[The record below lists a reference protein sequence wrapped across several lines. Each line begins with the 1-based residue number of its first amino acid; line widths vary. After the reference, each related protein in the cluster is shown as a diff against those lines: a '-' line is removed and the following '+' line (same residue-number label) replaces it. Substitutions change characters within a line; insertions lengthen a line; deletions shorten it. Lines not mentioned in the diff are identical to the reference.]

1 MEAFILNQRIRQL
14 IIISIFV
21 TICSRFSLH
30 LNFLAEGFIV
40 SLSIVMMAVFIYM
53 YEDSLSALA
62 ICFVTGIISPGVR
75 ILLDFMDAP
84 QLAAPDAAFFFVY
97 GIIYTLIYKYII
109 REPRTIQTFPFVI
122 VACDFVSNLV
132 ELTIR
137 ALVIPTYHINTES
150 LLIIFMVAVLRSF
163 LIQIIVVSIDY
174 YSRILVDLEH
184 DKEYKRLLT
193 QTSIIESE
201 LYLMEKNTV
210 EIEHIMKEAYDL
222 NRTLR
227 EENVRDELQ
236 RTSLDIAR
244 SAHEVKG
251 DYQDIIG
258 TLKGTFVS
266 SFDTGKMMLKE
277 IITLEKEN
285 AETFCRV
292 HGFPV
297 RLTSRVSTDFRVK
310 GPFRMMSILRN
321 LLNNAAEAIGTKGGQ
336 IDLLCSEETA
346 EDGSKAFLLRVRDN
360 GIGMDEET
368 KENIFI
374 TEFSTK
380 FDEETGNLQRGL
392 GLTLVKDFV
401 EQDYHGSIEVETA
414 PGEGTTFSL
423 RIPMS
428 EIAEET

>member
-40 SLSIVMMAVFIYM
+40 SLSIVMMAVFIYT

-109 REPRTIQTFPFVI
+109 REPRTIQTFPFVLA
-122 VACDFVSNLV
+122 ACDFVSNLV

-150 LLIIFMVAVLRSF
+150 LLIIFMVAVLRSL

-227 EENVRDELQ
+227 EENVRHLRQ
-236 RTSLDIAR
+236 NGRLYFLDR
-244 SAHEVKG
+244 
-251 DYQDIIG
+251 
-258 TLKGTFVS
+258 
-266 SFDTGKMMLKE
+266 
-277 IITLEKEN
+277 
-285 AETFCRV
+285 
-292 HGFPV
+292 PV
-297 RLTSRVSTDFRVK
+297 
-310 GPFRMMSILRN
+310 
-321 LLNNAAEAIGTKGGQ
+321 EAICPTKDRPLSRDRDALQ
-336 IDLLCSEETA
+336 KRYEERYTRYNVTA
-346 EDGSKAFLLRVRDN
+346 D
-360 GIGMDEET
+360 T
-368 KENIFI
+368 
-374 TEFSTK
+374 
-380 FDEETGNLQRGL
+380 
-392 GLTLVKDFV
+392 
-401 EQDYHGSIEVETA
+401 
-414 PGEGTTFSL
+414 
-423 RIPMS
+423 RIPVNGDADTVAAA
-428 EIAEET
+428 IREEFLI